1 MLNDLS
7 IRKLPVPSEG
17 VAQHPDGKL
26 PGFGVRVT
34 ANGVK
39 SFYLAY
45 RHEGKNRRLN
55 LGRYPATSL
64 QKARGK
70 AYAALSELED
80 GNDPSGQ
87 VTKTGTFSAAL
98 DAFVLNHC
106 QRHNRASTAAETER
120 LLRVYFQPDWK
131 NRNVRAITKADVAQ
145 TLEPILKRGAHGS
158 ARHAFA
164 AVRKL
169 FNWMV
174 EQGMIESSPCAGSK
188 APGKAGSR
196 DRVLDDTELSL
207 IWATSACIGL
217 PFGPIV
223 QLLMLTAQ
231 RRGEVVAMAW
241 KEIDKATGVWTI
253 PGERTKNGKSH
264 AVPLSKGALSVLAT
278 IPTTASP
285 YVFPARG
292 KPNKPY
298 SGYSKGKR
306 ELDAAAKLHG
316 WTLHDLRRSAATGMA
331 KLGIAPHVIERV
343 LNHVSGTFGGVAG
356 IYNRFKYDDEIRE
369 ALKLWDEYVAGVAQA
384 KIG

>member
-7 IRKLPVPSEG
+7 IRKLPVPVEG

-80 GNDPSGQ
+80 GNDPSGEIA
-87 VTKTGTFSAAL
+87 KTESFSAAL
-98 DAFVLNHC
+98 DAFVRNHC

-120 LLRVYFQPDWK
+120 LLRVYFLPGWK
-131 NRNVRAITKADVAQ
+131 NRNVRAITKSDVAAA
-145 TLEPILKRGAHGS
+145 LEPILKRGAQGS

-174 EQGMIESSPCAGSK
+174 EQGLIETSPCAGSK

-196 DRVLDDTELSL
+196 DRVLDDAELIL
-207 IWATSACIGL
+207 IWNTAASIGL

-241 KEIDKATGVWTI
+241 EEIDKEKGVWTI

-264 AVPLSKGALSVLAT
+264 AVPLSKGALGVLAS
-278 IPTTASP
+278 IPETGSP

-292 KPNKPY
+292 KPDQSY

-306 ELDAAAKLHG
+306 ELDAAAELHD
-316 WTLHDLRRSAATGMA
+316 WTLHDLRRTAATGMA
-331 KLGIAPHVIERV
+331 KLAIAPHVVERV
-343 LNHVSGTFGGVAG
+343 LNHVSGTFAGVAG
-356 IYNRFKYDDEIRE
+356 VYNRFRYDDEMRA
-369 ALKLWDEYVAGVAQA
+369 ALDQWDDHLRR
-384 KIG
+384 ILHRS